1 MINGRTEQVA
11 GSGSVPET
19 QDVPGPLEG
28 IIAGQV
34 KRYRVE
40 AGISAAE
47 LASRTGLSKAMISKI
62 ESANTSCSLTTLHR
76 LAEGL
81 HIPVTALFQGADTER
96 EATFTRAGGG
106 SVTVRSGT
114 RHGHEY
120 RSLGALKRR
129 ERAVEPTLVT
139 LTSAS
144 DVFPQFQHP
153 GTEFIY
159 MLEGRMVYGHGSYEY
174 KLGPGDS
181 LVFEAEGPHGPL
193 VLVELP
199 IRFLA
204 VAAS

>member
-1 MINGRTEQVA
+1 MTTGRAEDLSRVVTTPDV
-11 GSGSVPET
+11 
-19 QDVPGPLEG
+19 QDTVGPLEG
-28 IIAGQV
+28 FIAAQV
-34 KRYRVE
+34 KRHRLL
-40 AGISAAE
+40 AGMSAAE
-47 LASRTGLSKAMISKI
+47 LAARTGLSKAMISKI
-62 ESANTSCSLTTLHR
+62 ESASTSCSLTTLHR
-76 LAEGL
+76 LAQGL
-81 HIPVTALFQGADTER
+81 NIPVTALFQGADTER
-96 EATFTRAGGG
+96 EATLTRAGGG

-129 ERAVEPTLVT
+129 ERAIEPSLVT

-174 KLGPGDS
+174 DLGPGDS
-181 LVFEAEGPHGPL
+181 LVFEGEGPHGP
-193 VLVELP
+193 VSLVELP

-204 VAAS
+204 VAAP